1 MTDVSEA
8 PALEPEAQPEPRPG
22 PIDPTPVD
30 GAADL
35 PDDVKNGE
43 IPSEDDPTVI
53 DEPPT
58 EDNS

>member
-1 MTDVSEA
+1 MSDTSEA
-8 PALEPEAQPEPRPG
+8 PALELEPDPTPKPP

-43 IPSEDDPTVI
+43 IPGEDDPAIAALPVTT
-53 DEPPT
+53 DE
-58 EDNS
+58 